1 MLPGLDQLKHVVV
14 LMMENRSFDHL
25 LGYLQ
30 AQDPRIDGVDGT
42 QFNPDTNG
50 EPAHVAPLAKYQSQL
65 QPDPGHHFPDV
76 KLQIH
81 GDKPGDPKMSGFVKA
96 YFQKQKNVAHS
107 REIMYCFPPEKM
119 PVITTLARK
128 FAVFN
133 RWFSSLPGPTIPNR
147 AFAHY
152 GTSFGRVDMNLF
164 YIGEKY
170 PSIYER
176 MVKNGHTAKIYYYDL
191 PSGTMGMTSILKDQ
205 PQLFGTV
212 TQFLTECGTGNLP
225 DYSFIEPNYTDHGGN
240 TGELLAC
247 DQHPDHNMLA
257 GEEFIA
263 QIYMAIR
270 NNDELW
276 KNTALLVVYDEHG
289 GIYDH
294 VEPPACPA
302 DEFTN
307 AETGFK
313 FDSLGVRVPA
323 VLISPW
329 VPEGT
334 VVSDRVFDHA
344 SIPASVTKKF
354 IGDWAARSPREKNA
368 DTFLDLL
375 TLQQARQDFVG
386 FTTQPVDFDFDPTG
400 NTMSVQ
406 MDSAPDD
413 AGRPGRELSDLLKDH
428 VLAIREV
435 ERTLPP
441 NQQTNIDIYS
451 IKTEAEASSYI
462 AQVMAMLHPQ
472 VAAAGQ

>member
-1 MLPGLDQLKHVVV
+1 MPTAPGIDQLKHLVV

-25 LGYLQ
+25 LGYLK

-42 QFNPDTNG
+42 ESNPDPNG
-50 EPAHVAPLAKYQSQL
+50 EPAHVLPNAEYQSQL
-65 QPDPGHHFPDV
+65 QPDPGHHFEDV

-81 GDKPGDPKMSGFVKA
+81 GENPGDPKMQGFVKS
-96 YFQKQKNVAHS
+96 YYQKQKNISHAGH
-107 REIMYCFPPEKM
+107 IMYCFKPEKM

-128 FAVFN
+128 YAVFN

-164 YIGEKY
+164 YVGMKY

-176 MVKNGHTAKIYYYDL
+176 MVKNGHTAKIFYYDL

-212 TQFLTECGTGNLP
+212 DQFLADCNSGSLP

-240 TGELLAC
+240 NGELLAC

-270 NNDELW
+270 NNEALW
-276 KNTALLVVYDEHG
+276 KNTALLLVYDEHG

-294 VEPPACPA
+294 VEPPACVA
-302 DEFTN
+302 DEVPN

-313 FDSLGVRVPA
+313 FDSLGIRVPA

-329 VPEGT
+329 VQEGT
-334 VVSDRVFDHA
+334 VISDRVFDHA
-344 SIPASVTKKF
+344 SIPATVTKQW
-354 IGDWAARSPREKNA
+354 IGDWAERSPREKAA

-375 TLQQARQDFVG
+375 SLPAPRTDYVG
-386 FTTQPVDFDFDPTG
+386 FTTNADFDDPTG
-400 NTMSVQ
+400 STQSIEA
-406 MDSAPDD
+406 APSD
-413 AGRPGRELSDLLKDH
+413 ASQPQRLLSDLLYDH
-428 VLAIREV
+428 VRAIHEV
-435 ERTLPP
+435 EIQLPP
-441 NQQTNIDIYS
+441 DEQTHTDIS
-451 IKTEAEASSYI
+451 TITTEIQASAYI
-462 AQVMAMLHPQ
+462 ADVMSRLLPQ
-472 VAAAGQ
+472 AARAGGR